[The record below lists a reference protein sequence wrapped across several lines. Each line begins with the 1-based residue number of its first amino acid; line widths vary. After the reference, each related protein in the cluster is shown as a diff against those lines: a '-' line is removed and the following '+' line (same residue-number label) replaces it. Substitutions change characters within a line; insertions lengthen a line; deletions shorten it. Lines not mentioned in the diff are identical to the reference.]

1 MKSITTLLFLLAT
14 AFLLSAVQPKAA
26 AQETLLQKKDSLV
39 CGVDT
44 IAVITPSGTY
54 VSGAFTIY
62 NSTGAA
68 TIAPQARYYG
78 SSDWVT
84 ISVKNTRTQSS
95 DTTIASTASSWP
107 VDYVIN
113 DPCVVGFRLVK
124 TDAYS
129 AGEKVYVYFRFRRE
143 F

>member
-1 MKSITTLLFLLAT
+1 MKNKLICSIAALA
-14 AFLLSAVQPKAA
+14 LILIAA
-26 AQETLLQKKDSLV
+26 GYSQLHAQGQLLQKKDSLV

-44 IAVITPSGTY
+44 IAVITPGGTY
-54 VSGAFTIY
+54 ASGAFTIY

-84 ISVKNTRTQSS
+84 ISVKNTRTQTS

-113 DPCVVGFRLVK
+113 DPCIVGFRLVK
-124 TDAYS
+124 TDAFAS
-129 AGEKVYVYFRFRRE
+129 GEKVYVYFRFRRE
-143 F
+143 Y

>member
-1 MKSITTLLFLLAT
+1 MRTAPIFAMILLALALVAGT
-14 AFLLSAVQPKAA
+14 YHESRSQGV
-26 AQETLLQKKDSLV
+26 LLQKKDSLV

-44 IAVITPSGTY
+44 ISQITPSGTY

-68 TIAPQARYYG
+68 TITPQARYYG

-84 ISVKNTRTQSS
+84 TSVKNTRTQTS

-113 DPCVVGFRLVK
+113 DPCIVGFRLVK
-124 TDAYS
+124 TDAFAS
-129 AGEKVYVYFRFRRE
+129 GEKVYVYFRFRR
-143 F
+143 